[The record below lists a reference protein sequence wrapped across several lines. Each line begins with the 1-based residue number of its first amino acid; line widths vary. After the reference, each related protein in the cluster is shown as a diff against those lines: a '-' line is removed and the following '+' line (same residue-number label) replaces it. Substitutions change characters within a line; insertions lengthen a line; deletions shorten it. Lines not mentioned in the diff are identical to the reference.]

1 MDYMK
6 ELNSFR
12 NWLLVNPLSTGEIA
26 LWHTLIS
33 INNMTGWIEWFTAPN
48 TTVQLL
54 TGLSK
59 QGLDNSR
66 NKLIQKGL
74 ISYRKGSK
82 NAAGSYKMVTFERM
96 VKKSA
101 QIVDQILDQELDQ
114 GVDHFRDR
122 DLTTLGTESGP
133 GSRPLL
139 DIDIDED
146 KDETSNKDNPP
157 NPSGKVSK
165 IKYADYIFLTTEEY
179 AKLTELLGDQERE
192 RYFLEFAAWI
202 SGKKPAEQKSRSAYL
217 TIRNWYNREQK
228 KRGGT
233 GNAVT
238 GRHSENHLAGID
250 FGF

>member
-74 ISYRKGSK
+74 ISYRKGNK
-82 NAAGSYKMVTFERM
+82 NAAGYYKMVPFERM
-96 VKKSA
+96 VKKTA
-101 QIVDQILDQELDQ
+101 QIVDQRLDQELDQ
-114 GVDHFRDR
+114 GVDHSRDR

-146 KDETSNKDNPP
+146 KDETKKDNMPP
-157 NPSGKVSK
+157 RSPQGGSTRFKPPT
-165 IKYADYIFLTTEEY
+165 LEEVQAY
-179 AKLTELLGDQERE
+179 CRE
-192 RYFLEFAAWI
+192 RNNDVNAI
-202 SGKKPAEQKSRSAYL
+202 K
-217 TIRNWYNREQK
+217 WYNFYAAK
-228 KRGGT
+228 GWMIGKNKMKDWKRAVITWERSESDAQHGGRPPR
-233 GNAVT
+233 GS
-238 GRHSENHLAGID
+238 GEYDLLSL
-250 FGF
+250 